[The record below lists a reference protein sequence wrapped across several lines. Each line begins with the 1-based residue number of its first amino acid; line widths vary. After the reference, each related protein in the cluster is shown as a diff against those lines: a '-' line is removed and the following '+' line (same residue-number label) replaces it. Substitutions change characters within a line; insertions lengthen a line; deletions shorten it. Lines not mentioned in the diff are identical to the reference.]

1 MGAGSILRIVNGG
14 LYINICTFK
23 YDEYKCC
30 TKNAFIFDSHF
41 KTLHQSKCCGFLI
54 DNRDD
59 APIFVL
65 KDKEIETNLN
75 LR

>member
-1 MGAGSILRIVNGG
+1 MSEIENTSCVRNVMRVTPVSRIEREPWGAASILRIVNGG

-41 KTLHQSKCCGFLI
+41 K
-54 DNRDD
+54 
-59 APIFVL
+59 P
-65 KDKEIETNLN
+65 
-75 LR
+75 